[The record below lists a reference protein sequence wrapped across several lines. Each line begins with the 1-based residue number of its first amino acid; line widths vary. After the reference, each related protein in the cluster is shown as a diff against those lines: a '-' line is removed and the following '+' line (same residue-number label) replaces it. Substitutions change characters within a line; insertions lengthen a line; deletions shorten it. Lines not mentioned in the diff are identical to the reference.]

1 MIDLKPMHDAVLNG
15 YSRTAKNIAERALAA
30 GVQPL
35 RLVQEF
41 MMPAMAEVRR
51 RLECNEYFVLELL
64 LSAGAMKAALDLIR
78 PLLVATGAQPVG
90 RVVIGTVKGDRR
102 PFRRAHAAEGGNL
115 DRQDCAVIKPKTS
128 YENRQ

>member
-30 GVQPL
+30 GVEPL
-35 RLVQEF
+35 RLMLGF
-41 MMPAMAEVRR
+41 MMPTMVEARR

-64 LSAGAMKAALDLIR
+64 LSAQAMKVALNLIR
-78 PLLVATGAQPVG
+78 PLLIATDAQPVG
-90 RVVIGTVKGDRR
+90 CVVIGTLKGNGGL
-102 PFRRAHAAEGGNL
+102 FRRMHAAEGGTL
-115 DRQDCAVIKPKTS
+115 DRQDCAFTKPKTS